1 MPKLLKKYVETECS
15 DADAA
20 SSASDAA
27 SSGSEGDEYE
37 KDSFIASEDDD
48 VDNDDAAPRPSK
60 KSKTTAP
67 SSTAP
72 STTAPSATAKA
83 ATKAAAAKDGASK
96 SSGKEP
102 AKESAK
108 ESIKEAPLVPDVK
121 VFSNKNLDM
130 SKVPPKPLAGIK
142 KASSKAFDFR
152 LIFTNGVLLRKFL
165 EPAAH
170 AVKKM
175 RFVICQ
181 GEPDAFTGFKIEC
194 HDTAFTLADR
204 GLFECDIESSKGPKA
219 ADGISFCVNAESFM
233 EALLACTLKE
243 TDICIT
249 RYSGNDDKITFES
262 TNNENDVRAAYTC
275 GLVDSSNV
283 DSLDGIS
290 IELGFHVNVHMS
302 TLKELSLNA
311 KRCGAPTLKF
321 DLWQATDTKDPTV
334 VHSKMCVG
342 FQGQNTTGSHDFY
355 ISTRREMKI
364 GSSGNEE
371 VSWSPLA
378 SPAGLD
384 AIEALVMD
392 KKCTNEY
399 DNKKLRLFLNHME
412 CSWVLVHL
420 CTDNTVQPLVLDCI
434 IGGARTKHTV
444 IVAPKETS

>member
-1 MPKLLKKYVETECS
+1 MESEC
-15 DADAA
+15 D
-20 SSASDAA
+20 ASDASEA
-27 SSGSEGDEYE
+27 SEASDVSEYE
-37 KDSFIASEDDD
+37 KDSFIASEDDEKS
-48 VDNDDAAPRPSK
+48 RPAK
-60 KSKTTAP
+60 K
-67 SSTAP
+67 
-72 STTAPSATAKA
+72 
-83 ATKAAAAKDGASK
+83 TKL
-96 SSGKEP
+96 
-102 AKESAK
+102 AKESKDLK
-108 ESIKEAPLVPDVK
+108 EPKDSMGLKEHSVGLKDTVGLEGSKDVK

-130 SKVPPKPLAGIK
+130 SKVPPKPLTSMK
-142 KASSKAFDFR
+142 KVSTKAFDFR

-181 GEPDAFTGFKIEC
+181 GEPDEFTGFKIEC

-219 ADGISFCVNAESFM
+219 ADGITFCVNAESFM

-321 DLWQATDTKDPTV
+321 DLWQATDTKDPSV

-342 FQGQNTTGSHDFY
+342 FQGQNTSGSHDFY
-355 ISTRREMKI
+355 ISTRREIKTS
-364 GSSGNEE
+364 SSGNEE

-444 IVAPKETS
+444 IVAPKESA

>member
-1 MPKLLKKYVETECS
+1 MGKLARKYVETQC
-15 DADAA
+15 D
-20 SSASDAA
+20 ASDK
-27 SSGSEGDEYE
+27 SSQVSESIGSYE
-37 KDSFIASEDDD
+37 KDSFLASEGSESEDE
-48 VDNDDAAPRPSK
+48 RPVK
-60 KSKTTAP
+60 K
-67 SSTAP
+67 
-72 STTAPSATAKA
+72 
-83 ATKAAAAKDGASK
+83 TKAEKA
-96 SSGKEP
+96 
-102 AKESAK
+102 
-108 ESIKEAPLVPDVK
+108 DVK
-121 VFSNKNLDM
+121 VFSNKNLDA
-130 SKVPPKPLAGIK
+130 SKVPPKPVQVAKVKSG
-142 KASSKAFDFR
+142 KAFDFR

-181 GEPDAFTGFKIEC
+181 GQPDAFTGFKIEC

-204 GLFECDIESSKGPKA
+204 GLFECDIESSKGPTG

-262 TNNENDVRAAYTC
+262 TNNENDVRAAYSC
-275 GLVDSSNV
+275 GLVDSSQV

-290 IELGFHVNVHMS
+290 IELGFHVNVQMS

-321 DLWQATDTKDPTV
+321 DLWQAEDSKDSSV

-342 FQGQNTTGSHDFY
+342 FQGQNTSGSHDFY
-355 ISTRREMKI
+355 ISTRRETKE
-364 GSSGNEE
+364 GPDGPQT
-371 VSWSPLA
+371 SWAPLS

-384 AIEALVMD
+384 AIEALKMD

-434 IGGARTKHTV
+434 IGGSRTKHTV
-444 IVAPKETS
+444 IVAPKETAHE

>member
-1 MPKLLKKYVETECS
+1 MGKLARKYVETEC
-15 DADAA
+15 D
-20 SSASDAA
+20 ASDK
-27 SSGSEGDEYE
+27 SSQVSESIGSYE
-37 KDSFIASEDDD
+37 KDSFIASEDEDL
-48 VDNDDAAPRPSK
+48 RPMK
-60 KSKTTAP
+60 KTKSLE
-67 SSTAP
+67 
-72 STTAPSATAKA
+72 KA
-83 ATKAAAAKDGASK
+83 SEKASEK
-96 SSGKEP
+96 
-102 AKESAK
+102 
-108 ESIKEAPLVPDVK
+108 PDIK
-121 VFSNKNLDM
+121 VFSNKNLDA
-130 SKVPPKPLAGIK
+130 SKVPPKPSVLAKPKTG
-142 KASSKAFDFR
+142 KAFDFR

-181 GEPDAFTGFKIEC
+181 GQPDAFTGFKIEC

-204 GLFECDIESSKGPKA
+204 GLFECDIESSKGPTG

-249 RYSGNDDKITFES
+249 RYSGHDDKITFES

-275 GLVDSSNV
+275 GLVDSSQV

-290 IELGFHVNVHMS
+290 IELGFHVNVQMS

-321 DLWQATDTKDPTV
+321 DLWQAQDSKDTSV

-342 FQGQNTTGSHDFY
+342 FQGQNTSGSHDFY
-355 ISTRREMKI
+355 ISTRRETKTNAT
-364 GSSGNEE
+364 GHEE
-371 VSWSPLA
+371 VSWTPLS

-384 AIEALVMD
+384 AIEALKMD

-444 IVAPKETS
+444 IVAPKETAHE